1 MPDAQFP
8 RLNDS
13 KMFTDRLIDGSLMV
27 LKEWR
32 ERGGVEEPA
41 QQPV

>member
-1 MPDAQFP
+1 
-8 RLNDS
+8 
-13 KMFTDRLIDGSLMV
+13 MFVDRIIDGSLMV

-32 ERGGVEEPA
+32 ERGGVEAPA